1 MTRKIDWT
9 LKDLDRR
16 ADEEYKDIARE
27 VEDLVNDDMRAEA
40 RKLLDEVIRNFG
52 TPTHVKQA
60 KDLLEELNL

>member
-1 MTRKIDWT
+1 
-9 LKDLDRR
+9 
-16 ADEEYKDIARE
+16 
-27 VEDLVNDDMRAEA
+27 MRAEA